1 VISKAGFE
9 ISVEE
14 VRTLCGKSPLPT
26 FPSFPANNSATAWI
40 PTTLFDSFTYRPPP
54 SQNASG
60 EEEPSEEP
68 SCFEISLDAL
78 LQCLNIFGNAAP
90 GGGSTSSIRIKRRM
104 AGEVDRDPDELD
116 DSRVSSGGK
125 GRGRTGMRMTW
136 NGPGHDLDVLL

>member
-14 VRTLCGKSPLPT
+14 VRTLCGKSPTPTHIPFLPDKV
-26 FPSFPANNSATAWI
+26 ATAWI
-40 PTTLFDSFTYRPPP
+40 PTTLFDSFTYHPPP
-54 SQNASG
+54 SQDASG
-60 EEEPSEEP
+60 EETPSEEP

-78 LQCLNIFGNAAP
+78 LQCLDIFGNAAP

-104 AGEVDRDPDELD
+104 AGEVDRDPDDPD
-116 DSRVSSGGK
+116 DSRVTSGGK

>member
-1 VISKAGFE
+1 MISKAGFE

-14 VRTLCGKSPLPT
+14 VRTLCGKSLLLPSLPRT
-26 FPSFPANNSATAWI
+26 LNVSATAWI
-40 PTTLFDSFTYRPPP
+40 PTTLFDSFTYCPPP

-104 AGEVDRDPDELD
+104 AGEVDRDADDPD

-125 GRGRTGMRMTW
+125 GKGRTGMRMTW